1 MVTRKPASVPSPDP
15 MPVRPFKVHRYAI
28 YWAELDPVRGSEIAK
43 TRPVLVISP
52 DAMNLRVET
61 VVVCPLTSQL
71 HPHWA
76 SRVACLCAGT
86 ASEIAVDQIRTLS
99 KSRLT
104 QRLDQIDSQTAAE
117 VRRVIR
123 LLYAAD

>member
-1 MVTRKPASVPSPDP
+1 MVTRKPL
-15 MPVRPFKVHRYAI
+15 KIQRYGI

-43 TRPVLVISP
+43 TRPVLVVSP
-52 DAMNLRVET
+52 DAMNQRVET

-76 SRVACLCAGT
+76 SRVACLCSST
-86 ASEIAVDQIRTLS
+86 PSEIAVDQIRTVS

-104 QRLDQIDSQTAAE
+104 RHMDKIDLQTAAE
-117 VRRVIR
+117 VRAAIR

>member
-1 MVTRKPASVPSPDP
+1 MVTRKGASPALAPAFAKPL
-15 MPVRPFKVHRYAI
+15 RIQRYAI
-28 YWAELDPVRGSEIAK
+28 YWAELDPVRGREIAK
-43 TRPVLVISP
+43 TRPVLVVSP
-52 DAMNLRVET
+52 VAMNQRIET

-76 SRVACLCAGT
+76 SRVACTCAGKP
-86 ASEIAVDQIRTLS
+86 SEIAVDQIRTLS

-104 QRLDQIDSQTAAE
+104 GLIGKIDTYTAAQ
-117 VRRVIR
+117 VRGVIR